1 VPLLQEIDRL
11 SGVYK
16 KWYPDDQF
24 IQRNFMDIEAGKNQV
39 FNVKDDIDIQKKYK
53 NEYML
58 LKKNN
63 LLKKPDV
70 PSYSSYDEH
79 KLTDE
84 EKKAYTSTYWSEYIR
99 NLDTYIG
106 LTQEEFDEYKETIVG
121 SKASTKR
128 PTEDEYSLLQKLS
141 SKASEE
147 AKKIADIELS
157 LK

>member
-1 VPLLQEIDRL
+1 
-11 SGVYK
+11 
-16 KWYPDDQF
+16 
-24 IQRNFMDIEAGKNQV
+24 M
-39 FNVKDDIDIQKKYK
+39 
-53 NEYML
+53 
-58 LKKNN
+58 
-63 LLKKPDV
+63 
-70 PSYSSYDEH
+70 

-106 LTQEEFDEYKETIVG
+106 LSQEEFDEYKETIVG
-121 SKASTKR
+121 IKESTKR

-141 SKASEE
+141 TKAAEE